1 MTQADPV
8 LERARSDLE
17 VRIDR
22 DQTDLLLWERA
33 LRVWRMAERLM
44 KVPQI
49 VGDSKAV
56 DGAALR
62 AAVLYH
68 DAGWTSQCRE
78 GNLDRLDL
86 LNKPTSDLQRE
97 LAAGWMKDRL
107 SDLMP
112 ARSLSVA
119 HDILLQCGRRDTEM
133 LEAKILSDTE
143 NLDDIGPLAI
153 WQTVRR
159 LSNEGKNVTAAL
171 ETWQRQREYRFWEAR
186 IKDCFHFEMTRRL
199 ARYRFSM
206 LERFYEAIRMHGDA
220 DDLDVVFDLSAG
232 ISRPSA

>member
-1 MTQADPV
+1 MAQADPV

-22 DQTDLLLWERA
+22 EQADQLLWERA
-33 LRVWRMAERLM
+33 LRVWRMADRLSEL
-44 KVPQI
+44 PQI
-49 VGDSKAV
+49 LGDAPGV
-56 DGAALR
+56 DRIALR

-68 DAGWTSQCRE
+68 DAGWAMHCRE
-78 GNLDRLDL
+78 GTVDRLDL
-86 LNKPTSDLQRE
+86 LSKPTSDLQRE
-97 LAAGWMKDRL
+97 VAAGWMKERL
-107 SDLMP
+107 AELVP

-119 HDILLQCGRRDTEM
+119 HDALLQCGRRDTTM

-143 NLDDIGPLAI
+143 NLDDIGPLAV

-159 LSNEGKNVTAAL
+159 LSREGKNVEAAL
-171 ETWQRQREYRFWEAR
+171 ETWQRQKEYRFWEAR

-199 ARYRFSM
+199 AKYRFSM
-206 LERFYEAIRMHGDA
+206 LERFHEAIRMHANA

-232 ISRPSA
+232 MSRPSA